1 MALLRG
7 LSVTKRTL
15 NGQNGS
21 LVGTHRFYNHP
32 KLFQMKPCS
41 LVRVHSDGAGAAV
54 ATRSEVMLML
64 RQHIED
70 PPVAY
75 LELII
80 FIL

>member
-7 LSVTKRTL
+7 LSVTKQTR
-15 NGQNGS
+15 NGQNDS
-21 LVGTHRFYNHP
+21 LAGTHRFYNHP
-32 KLFQMKPCS
+32 KLFRMKPCS
-41 LVRVHSDGAGAAV
+41 LVKVHSDGAGAAV
-54 ATRSEVMLML
+54 AMRSEVMLML
-64 RQHIED
+64 GQHIEG